1 MAASTEQRVER
12 ALEKL
17 EDQAL
22 IDVVEGEFILKDVSA
37 LRRALAY
44 M

>member
-1 MAASTEQRVER
+1 VQRVER

-17 EDQAL
+17 EDLAL
-22 IDVVEGEFILKDVSA
+22 IRVVEGELVLKDVSA